1 MATTGRAQR
10 FATLITNLLT
20 KAADSDISKNDMTE
34 ISKIS
39 IRKNFNQ

>member
-20 KAADSDISKNDMTE
+20 KAADSYISKND
-34 ISKIS
+34 SDGD
-39 IRKNFNQ
+39 F